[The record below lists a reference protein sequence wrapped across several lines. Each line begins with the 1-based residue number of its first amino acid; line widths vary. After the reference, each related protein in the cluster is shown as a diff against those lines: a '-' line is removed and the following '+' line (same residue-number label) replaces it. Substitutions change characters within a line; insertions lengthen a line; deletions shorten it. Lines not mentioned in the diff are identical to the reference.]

1 MKRQIIELIYDR
13 FDNWS
18 SQFGFACNRGCA
30 ACCITDVNISAPEGE
45 LLLDHIT
52 GAHGPG
58 WLADK
63 LAAGEP
69 LHRELAQTTNDYAR
83 ACLEG
88 WDSEDE
94 DRRRGGVCPVLHNDI
109 CSVYPARPFSCRCF
123 ASTICCRRGG
133 NAVLPPAYLTA
144 ATAVSQIIEH
154 VGQFSL
160 WGTMID
166 VLTLQ
171 AAAAGHISR
180 TGRLKNHLAAAHG
193 NCLTAKPLPGFL
205 IEDRVADQV
214 WQLLE
219 EIFTSPIIARRL
231 DKSQVTDVTSC
242 L

>member
-1 MKRQIIELIYDR
+1 MKRQIVELIYDR
-13 FDNWS
+13 FENWS
-18 SQFGFACNRGCA
+18 SQFGFACNKGCA
-30 ACCITDVNISAPEGE
+30 VCCTTDVNITAPEGE
-45 LLLDHIT
+45 MLLDHIAAT
-52 GAHGPG
+52 HGLH
-58 WLADK
+58 WLAEK
-63 LAAGEP
+63 LAGLPPAHRP
-69 LHRELAQTTNDYAR
+69 LSQTTNDYAR

-88 WDSEDE
+88 WEIDDE
-94 DRRRGGVCPVLHNDI
+94 ERRQGGVCPFLQDNI

-133 NAVLPPAYLTA
+133 NALLPPEYISA

-180 TGRLKNHLAAAHG
+180 RGPLEKHLAAAHG

-205 IEDRVADQV
+205 IEDKVADQV

-219 EIFTSPIIARRL
+219 RIFESKIDGRTVEDILNNRR
-231 DKSQVTDVTSC
+231 S
-242 L
+242 